1 MIIVRIKKKRRSFR
15 RLKYIFP
22 FEKRRGP
29 KRLGPLRFS
38 KGKMY
43 FSRRNERRFFF
54 ILTIIMLAV
63 AIAGKIGLF
72 F

>member
-1 MIIVRIKKKRRSFR
+1 MENNHMHSYPAV
-15 RLKYIFP
+15 
-22 FEKRRGP
+22 EDG

-54 ILTIIMLAV
+54 ILTLIMLAV
-63 AIAGKIGLF
+63 AVAGKIGLF

>member
-1 MIIVRIKKKRRSFR
+1 MHSCPPV
-15 RLKYIFP
+15 
-22 FEKRRGP
+22 EDG